1 MDIEMYCSKCHCR
14 FPAVPETLS
23 QDLLD
28 RLTAEGPWEVL
39 GDGET
44 FEDTIDARPRDQSD
58 PFCPQC
64 GQGVAVTEDSLGR
77 LAMQV
82 LAGW

>member
-1 MDIEMYCSKCHCR
+1 MNLEMYCSKCHWC
-14 FPAVPETLS
+14 FPVVPETLT

-28 RLTAEGPWEVL
+28 RLTAVGPWEVL

-44 FEDTIDARPRDQSD
+44 FEDTIVATLRDQSD

-64 GQGVAVTEDSLGR
+64 GQGAAVTEDSLGR

-82 LAGW
+82 LAAW